1 MNDEEE
7 NMICLSKNEQGA
19 DVLVEYFSGTLD
31 AARREELDRH
41 AQFCSECRDLLA
53 VWNRLDEFPA
63 PEVSSDFDAKLYA
76 RIAAEP
82 QVSWWRRLIPTEFS
96 WRSAIPAGAACA
108 ALALALMIKMPD
120 PVLAPVEPATKA
132 TVNDESVNMEQ
143 VEQLLEDLDLLAP
156 AGPTE
161 RL

>member
-1 MNDEEE
+1 MK

-31 AARREELDRH
+31 AVRREELDRH
-41 AQFCSECRDLLA
+41 AQFCSECRELLA

-63 PEVSSDFDAKLYA
+63 PEVSPDFDAKLYA
-76 RIAAEP
+76 RIAAES
-82 QVSWWRRLIPTEFS
+82 QVSWWRRWIPTEFS
-96 WRSAIPAGAACA
+96 WKSAIPVGAACA

-120 PVLAPVEPATKA
+120 PAYVPVDSATKA
-132 TVNDESVNMEQ
+132 TVNDDSVNMDQ

-156 AGPTE
+156 APTE
-161 RL
+161 LL